1 MTTSS
6 CSKAAT
12 GLNIRDAPMQKLTV
26 LSKLLITGILI
37 GSGITAYQTYGNLLP
52 ASAEPAPS
60 SKPKAELAAAAVSAP
75 AVGATSSGGKPTP
88 LKDRPVRVALSQW
101 PGHMA
106 LVVGA
111 GGLRTQPGSI
121 AAKEGL
127 DVEVVFI
134 EDAPSKN
141 KALQAGEVDFVW
153 QTVDELPIALSS
165 YRAQNLEAKAFL
177 QIDWSRGGDACV
189 ATKEVQ
195 TVEDIL
201 GRKSAVLMFSPDHT
215 VFEFMITNSRLTR
228 EQVAEVRKST
238 KFSMDDFTYARL
250 LFEKK
255 EVDVAC
261 LWEPDV
267 TLALASRPG
276 AHRLFSTADATEL
289 VADVLFAR
297 KDFLD
302 AHQDVAQKLARTFFA
317 AAAAGERDKP
327 AAAKLIST
335 VASRFRD
342 ELGYDKTL
350 AALGWAKWTTL
361 EDNVRLFGLD
371 GTAPGFDRVYNQADG
386 IWINYPEAEIKD
398 RFAPTVVRD
407 DRTVKAIWEAAGKPV
422 AKLEVPAQEAVA
434 RTGAA
439 LFTKPV
445 SLTFESGSSRLSAE
459 TIAQLNQQVLPQ
471 LQIAGGMYAR
481 VEGNTDSIG
490 ELAANQALSEQRAA
504 AIVSYLVSRGIPAA
518 RLVARGNG
526 PVAPVATN
534 KTPEGRAL
542 NRRTD
547 VLFIRRSK
555 V

>member
-1 MTTSS
+1 ME
-6 CSKAAT
+6 
-12 GLNIRDAPMQKLTV
+12 KLTP
-26 LSKLLITGILI
+26 LSKLLIAGILL
-37 GSGITAYQTYGNLLP
+37 GSGVTAYRTYGGAFDGRLGEP
-52 ASAEPAPS
+52 HAEVQVAPAAPEAASATVAMAAS
-60 SKPKAELAAAAVSAP
+60 SASKP
-75 AVGATSSGGKPTP
+75 GP
-88 LKDRPVRVALSQW
+88 LEGRPVRVALSQW

-106 LVVGA
+106 LLVGA

-141 KALQAGEVDFVW
+141 RALQTGDVDFVW
-153 QTVDELPIALSS
+153 ETVDELPIAMASF
-165 YRAQNLEAKAFL
+165 REEHVEARAFL

-195 TVEDIL
+195 RVEDIW

-228 EQVAEVRKST
+228 EQVADVRKAT
-238 KFSMDDFTYARL
+238 KFSLDDFTYARQ

-255 EVDVAC
+255 EIDVAC

-302 AHQDVAQKLARTFFA
+302 QHQDVARKLARTFFA
-317 AAAAGERDKP
+317 AAAAGQRDKP

-342 ELGYDKTL
+342 ELGYEKTL
-350 AALGWAKWTTL
+350 AALNWAKWTSL
-361 EDNVRLFGLD
+361 EDNVRLFGID
-371 GTAPGFDRVYNQADG
+371 GSAPGFDRVYNQADS
-386 IWINYPEAEIKD
+386 IWINYQEAEIKD
-398 RFAPTVVRD
+398 RFAPMMLRD
-407 DRTVKAIWEAAGKPV
+407 DRAVRAIWEAAGKPV
-422 AKLEVPAQEAVA
+422 AKLEESAPDDAA
-434 RTGAA
+434 RSGVA

-445 SLTFESGSSRLSAE
+445 SISFASGSDVLSAE
-459 TIAQLNQQVLPQ
+459 AIALINQQVLPQ
-471 LQIAGGMYAR
+471 LQMAGGMFAR
-481 VEGNTDSIG
+481 VEGNTDSVG
-490 ELAANQALSEQRAA
+490 DFASNQALSEHRAA
-504 AIVSYLVSRGIPAA
+504 AIVSYLVSRGIPAS

-526 PVAPVATN
+526 SAAPVASN